1 MEGQGV
7 GIHNINKIMEAEMSL
22 YIQEKS
28 LRLSLAVVKAVV
40 VREKGKLR
48 PDYRGIYVYLVIP
61 KVLTPSMETGAGRS
75 FTSLL
80 PSRQGVNT

>member
-28 LRLSLAVVKAVV
+28 LRLSLAVVEAVGS
-40 VREKGKLR
+40 KGER
-48 PDYRGIYVYLVIP
+48 
-61 KVLTPSMETGAGRS
+61 
-75 FTSLL
+75 
-80 PSRQGVNT
+80 